1 MSIFLIFAL
10 SNYAHS
16 FLLYSYFKINK
27 KIVISLLWQCC
38 TTLTDMRV
46 KLIECFPP
54 LTKKLYCVPKETRV
68 QIK

>member
-27 KIVISLLWQCC
+27 KNSHFTALAMLYH
-38 TTLTDMRV
+38 LDMRV

-54 LTKKLYCVPKETRV
+54 LTKKLNCVPKETRV

>member
-1 MSIFLIFAL
+1 MFAL
-10 SNYAHS
+10 SNYAHL
-16 FLLYSYFKINK
+16 FLLYSYFKI